1 MAKPIAHRVA
11 AVARTQPAKRA
22 GSWQLALRVVS
33 SAFVALVALPVV
45 PSQVAV
51 AAADQPPVEFL
62 DTSAAVT
69 HGDPVTVVL
78 VNNTAEQWA
87 LTWSSQIVVD
97 GLPVDLAFEAPPAFV
112 EPWSSAVTTVKPPA
126 DGTGSGFVQVVA
138 QAAAAP
144 YTVRRPLTVSEPDL
158 APGIGTWAGR
168 AAHAASATGA
178 KGSPPIPLDAATC
191 PESATGSF
199 WLTTASGA
207 AQFSWTCRVGD
218 ETAEIIVA
226 PPTDLGVGSYSGTI
240 AVGTTK
246 VTATYLESQAWW
258 FAIIPLVAGLWL
270 AVALRGQ
277 LDDWRPL
284 KQAER
289 MIVGIGQGAITV
301 DAEFEVEAGD
311 QTFSTYTMA
320 QGVQTQL
327 AILNSALRDLPPTW
341 MRSRWWHWIPWGLAG
356 RKEEHQEF
364 LDRVAE
370 VDDLVESWGLLAADL
385 SALQSALDA
394 VEQGGQSGLAPHVVV
409 QVRQLLQ
416 PTVVPTPELT
426 FDEAVKVVAD
436 TKATTQV
443 LALLPVV
450 GKLSANFERPLDDV
464 DEADQAAFAEARRA
478 FRHAVVELAESTSA
492 DDAVEAGV
500 ASLVAEARAG
510 LLGIRFLP
518 GVGAALGTEAGPSEE
533 PSVYVGPIQRISA
546 AITAI
551 ARFTA
556 SGKGS
561 DTFWLVIAL
570 GVAVWTGLVAQYF
583 DKPWGLPQDYVAMTA
598 WAFAAT
604 TVLTPLLTAVSNLA
618 SGVPRSLDATV

>member
-33 SAFVALVALPVV
+33 SAFVALVALSVV

-97 GLPVDLAFEAPPAFV
+97 GLPVDLAFEAPPALV
-112 EPWSSAVTTVKPPA
+112 EPWSSAVATVKPPA

-138 QAAAAP
+138 QASAAP

-158 APGIGTWAGR
+158 APGIATWAGR

-178 KGSPPIPLDAATC
+178 KGSPPIPLDASKC

-199 WLTTASGA
+199 WLTSASGA
-207 AQFSWTCRVGD
+207 AQFTWTCRVGD

-226 PPTDLGVGSYSGTI
+226 APTDLEVGSYSGTI
-240 AVGTTK
+240 EVGTTK
-246 VTATYLESQAWW
+246 AAATYLESQAWW
-258 FAIIPLVAGLWL
+258 FALIPLVVGLWL
-270 AVALRGQ
+270 AVALRGH

-289 MIVGIGQGAITV
+289 MIVGIGKRAISA
-301 DAEFEVEAGD
+301 DAEFEDAAGD
-311 QTFSTYTMA
+311 QTFRTYTMA
-320 QGVQTQL
+320 GGVQTQL
-327 AILNSALRDLPPTW
+327 AILNSAFRDLHPRW
-341 MRSRWWHWIPWGLAG
+341 MRRSWWHWIPWGLAG
-356 RKEEHQEF
+356 RKEEHQKL

-370 VDDLVESWGLLAADL
+370 VDALVESWDLLSADL

-394 VEQGGQSGLAPHVVV
+394 VEGGRELDIAPHVVG
-409 QVRQLLQ
+409 QARLLLQ
-416 PTVVPTPELT
+416 PTVPELS

-443 LALLPVV
+443 LALLPMVSE
-450 GKLSANFERPLDDV
+450 LEDAFELPLDAV
-464 DEADQAAFAEARRA
+464 DEADQAAFAEARRS
-478 FRHAVVELAESTSA
+478 FRHAFVELRESTSA
-492 DDAVEAGV
+492 GDAVEAGV
-500 ASLVAEARAG
+500 VTLVAEARTS
-510 LLGIRFLP
+510 LLGIWFEP
-518 GVGAALGTEAGPSEE
+518 GVGHEQGFNDGQGDE
-533 PSVYVGPIQRISA
+533 PTGLYVGPIPWVSG
-546 AITAI
+546 AI
-551 ARFTA
+551 AALRRFTA
-556 SGKGS
+556 SGKGA
-561 DTFWLVIAL
+561 DMVWLAIAL
-570 GVAVWTGLVAQYF
+570 GVAIWTGLVAQYF
-583 DKPWGLPQDYVAMTA
+583 DKPWGLPQDYVAMAA

-604 TVLTPLLTAVSNLA
+604 TVLTPLLTAVGNLA
-618 SGVPRSLDATV
+618 SGVPRSLDAKA